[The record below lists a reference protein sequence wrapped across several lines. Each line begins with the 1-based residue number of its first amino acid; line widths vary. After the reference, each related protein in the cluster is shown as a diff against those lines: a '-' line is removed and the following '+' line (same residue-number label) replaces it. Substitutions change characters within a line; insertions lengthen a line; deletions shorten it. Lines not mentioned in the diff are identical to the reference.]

1 MKTLTKKI
9 LYTAFAVML
18 FMSII
23 VFAVLSIRKTDAKA
37 DEAALQAEFT
47 NNGEFVL
54 SKYNGA
60 VPYQIVDGAEEEGL
74 PSGYEGAVL
83 KITTTSGVAYV
94 DVDFSAS
101 NIAVKNVE
109 SIVVRIY
116 SPGYTSA
123 DEFRTNHLNEQAK
136 QRRYGDGANNMST
149 WCDITLNAQ
158 SIGDMTDASGNL
170 TFLTVGVRVKSGATV
185 YYIDSI
191 TVNTNSFL
199 AEFTNNYQ
207 FDIGTSVWGNSYSLV
222 DGTSVGGT
230 GVVLRV
236 ENGSQNVAG
245 FKFDLSPSNLSLFN
259 ILSIVVRVKA
269 DNFTKGS
276 DEFRTSPDGQTWR
289 HYGTKDDL
297 TDWYDYTLNSD
308 SLSDLVK
315 QDGTLGAIDIGI
327 RVKSNNALVM
337 YVDSITVTLKDSSEK
352 EMQTFAG
359 LHSNASFNT
368 LTSALLTYSGTAAW
382 NDSDDG
388 NFKYKVTLKDS
399 KGNLTPILLADAIAG
414 GTASLNHWPGQKW
427 INIGLPGSY
436 DIIVIEEDTDY
447 AGVLIPDM
455 TLVFRDNTWQ
465 ILTIIFDKIK
475 SSSKNSI
482 VFKFTD
488 DCVLTNDAGNLYS
501 HILLNG
507 TKTLAEDGGSV
518 IINPS
523 NYTITVNMI
532 GNYSKV
538 QFISESK
545 IGDMFIPELCAYSN
559 ENGWGIK
566 PLTTNTLKT
575 VGAYGNNN
583 LLSQD
588 AYHTVLEFNDYFVIG
603 GDGSTKDSTNMAA
616 STAYDVATKVK
627 LNGKTFNQLYKT
639 DSKFYVGY
647 MSGSRFFTFRI
658 PQSYLDGEPEN
669 NYEYHTLEIEAGT
682 VFMDY
687 ILPKI
692 VLKCYDN
699 VWWLDSA
706 SFSDEPIEFTG
717 VAPGWNCI
725 KSGSNIDTILQFG
738 AYNVDF
744 LGKKAD
750 ASNLATVN
758 NEEIATK
765 LTINGVPIKNIE
777 NAIVSYAHG
786 YNYLYISVPTYALS
800 PGNGYKCVT
809 LHIDNNT
816 IFRNSLLG
824 EVTLYY
830 FNGQW
835 QEEKINTVDDDNPGT
850 YFTAENIFNGT
861 DGGYYDN
868 EKGVYIIPESVQ
880 ETTIVSSEKVGS
892 SGVIYNL
899 LYKIDSPKF
908 EFSFTTYEGE
918 QSDGVR
924 LVVCRDQG
932 EPLLLFNLLYG
943 NAAAVNQ
950 LLFTTDQW
958 YALRIAVSFNGNKII
973 VSVAVDGLEILYI
986 NTDREESVG
995 DTTLVK
1001 MTYGSL
1007 TFADYRSGD
1016 IEKPSFSWSGKNVY
1030 RFNAGDV
1037 KPDDSTF
1044 TRALVVTDNI
1054 DKIISDDKVEII
1066 WQEGAVDGEGKLVKG
1081 EWTVTF
1087 KVADTT
1093 GNIAVMTVK
1102 CVVSDNNKVLITF
1115 NGENPVLYNKGSL
1128 IEKPADPSK
1137 AADDTYTYEFD
1148 GWYYNDVEWD
1158 FVNDHALKDIDFEAK
1173 YIATYKEYSVTITSV
1188 NLENNFTYKFKLH
1201 YGSTI
1206 DKAIFIR
1213 DGYLFTL
1220 ICNDTVIDDII
1231 VTSNMSVNIVYSPI
1245 GEVFDVTIVS
1255 NDTECG
1261 YVSESIVEGV
1271 PSGTQI
1277 SISGDKIY
1285 IGDTVI
1291 TAIPTEKNVQYTYS
1305 FIGFTYDSLIVS
1317 NNLTIT
1323 ANFTKTT
1330 NKYTV
1335 TIKSNKSAFGTVDGR
1350 FQKEVKDVEYGTS
1363 ITIDGN
1369 IIKIGNTVI
1378 TATANLDSYSYNRHF
1393 TYSFVNFTGATDTV
1407 EDDITIMA
1415 NFTKEETIEENTQP
1429 NSDTPTNTDTPTQ
1442 SDTPTN
1448 TDTPSEPSDENSG
1461 CKSEIEFTA
1470 LSVYLVLIALAGIL
1484 IKKNIVK
1491 GGKDHE

>member
-23 VFAVLSIRKTDAKA
+23 VFAALSIRKTDAKA
-37 DEAALQAEFT
+37 DEATLEAEFT
-47 NNGEFVL
+47 NNGEF
-54 SKYNGA
+54 SITTSRWGNTYSF
-60 VPYQIVDGAEEEGL
+60 IDGTEVG
-74 PSGYEGAVL
+74 GTGAVL
-83 KITTTSGVAYV
+83 QANFLGTVAGFKLDLSPMSIY
-94 DVDFSAS
+94 SAA
-101 NIAVKNVE
+101 IE
-109 SIVVRIY
+109 SIVVRVKAANFTLN
-116 SPGYTSA
+116 SK
-123 DEFRTNHLNEQAK
+123 DEFRTIDDTSSNWVQ
-136 QRRYGDGANNMST
+136 YGNKDDLSG
-149 WCDITLNAQ
+149 WFDYTLNAQ
-158 SIGDMTDASGNL
+158 SIGQFTTNGDGTIGHVNIAIRSDTSSLIMY
-170 TFLTVGVRVKSGATV
+170 V
-185 YYIDSI
+185 DSI
-191 TVNTNSFL
+191 TVNISSRFND
-199 AEFTNNYQ
+199 FTNNGQ
-207 FDIGTSVWGNSYSLV
+207 FNIGTSAWNNTFSLIDGTTV
-222 DGTSVGGT
+222 DGTGAVLQVNTSAGAAAFRLDLT
-230 GVVLRV
+230 PMNVVK
-236 ENGSQNVAG
+236 A
-245 FKFDLSPSNLSLFN
+245 D
-259 ILSIVVRVKA
+259 ITSIVVRLKA
-269 DNFTKGS
+269 DNFTLGK
-276 DEFRTSPDGQTWR
+276 DEFRTSSNAGEPWIR
-289 HYGTKDDL
+289 YGYADDL
-297 TDWYDYTLNSD
+297 SNWFSYTLNANSIAD
-308 SLSDLVK
+308 FTENG
-315 QDGTLGAIDIGI
+315 DGTIGYTDIVI
-327 RVKSNNALVM
+327 RTNTSSLIM
-337 YVDSITVTLKDSSEK
+337 YVDSITVTVKDPSEK

-368 LTSALLTYSGTAAW
+368 LTSALLTYSGTATW

-388 NFKYKVTLKDS
+388 NFKDKVTLKDS

-414 GTASLNHWPGQKW
+414 GTASLNHWPNQKW
-427 INIGLPGSY
+427 INIGLPGTY
-436 DIIVIEEDTDY
+436 DIIEIEEDTEY

-455 TLVFRDNTWQ
+455 SLIFRDNTWQ
-465 ILTIIFDKIK
+465 LLTIVFDKIL
-475 SSSKNSI
+475 SSSENSI

-501 HILLNG
+501 HILLNN
-507 TKTLAEDGGSV
+507 TKLLSEDGGSV

-523 NYTITVNMI
+523 NYTITVNMV

-545 IGDMFIPELCAYSN
+545 IGDMFIPEICAYLN

-575 VGAYGNNN
+575 VGVYGNNN
-583 LLSQD
+583 LLSQG
-588 AYHTVLEFNDYFVIG
+588 AYHTVLEFNNYFVIG
-603 GDGSTKDSTNMAA
+603 GDDSTKDSTNMAA

-627 LNGKTFNQLYKT
+627 LNGKTFYELYQENHN
-639 DSKFYVGY
+639 FYVGY

-669 NYEYHTLEIEAGT
+669 DYEYHTLEIKAGT

-687 ILPKI
+687 LLPEITIISFEK
-692 VLKCYDN
+692 
-699 VWWLDSA
+699 VWVYPDS
-706 SFSDEPIEFTG
+706 FNHDTIEFTG
-717 VAPGWNCI
+717 VAPGWNCL
-725 KSGSNIDTILQFG
+725 KSGTNIDTILQFG
-738 AYNVDF
+738 EYGVDN
-744 LGKKAD
+744 LGKNAD
-750 ASNLATVN
+750 ASNLAKLTA
-758 NEEIATK
+758 EPISSR
-765 LTINGVPIKNIE
+765 LTINGRTINTIYNEDKG
-777 NAIVSYAHG
+777 AIVSYAHG
-786 YNYLYISVPTYALS
+786 YNFLYISVPAYVLS
-800 PGNGYKCVT
+800 PGYGYKCVT
-809 LHIDNNT
+809 LHIENNT
-816 IFRNSLLG
+816 IFKNSVLG
-824 EVTLYY
+824 EVTLYL

-835 QEEKINTVDDDNPGT
+835 QEEKINTVDDDEPGT
-850 YFTAENIFNGT
+850 YLTAEKIFNGT

-868 EKGVYIIPESVQ
+868 DKGVCIIPESEQ

-899 LYKIDSPKF
+899 LYKVDSPKF
-908 EFSFTTYEGE
+908 EFTFNTYKGE

-924 LVVCRDQG
+924 LVVCRDEG

-943 NAAAVNQ
+943 NAADVNQ

-1016 IEKPSFSWSGKNVY
+1016 IEKPSFIWSGKNVY

-1037 KPDDSTF
+1037 KPDDSIF

-1054 DKIISDDKVEII
+1054 DKIISDGKVEII
-1066 WQEGAVDGEGKLVKG
+1066 WQEGAVDGENKLVKG

-1087 KVADTT
+1087 KVADTA

-1128 IEKPADPSK
+1128 IEKPSDPIKDADE
-1137 AADDTYTYEFD
+1137 TYTYEFV

-1158 FVNDHALKDIDFEAK
+1158 FVNDHALKDIDLEAK
-1173 YIATYKEYSVTITSV
+1173 YIATYKEYSVAITSEY
-1188 NLENNFTYKFKLH
+1188 LENNFTYNFKLH

-1220 ICNDTVIDDII
+1220 SCNDTVIDDII
-1231 VTSNMSVNIVYSPI
+1231 VTSNMSVIVYYSPI
-1245 GEVFDVTIVS
+1245 GVVFDVTIVS
-1255 NDTECG
+1255 NDIECG

-1291 TAIPTEKNVQYTYS
+1291 TATPSGANAQYTYS
-1305 FIGFTYDSLIVS
+1305 FIDFTYDSLIVS

-1393 TYSFVNFTGATDTV
+1393 TYSFVDFTGATDTV
-1407 EDDITIMA
+1407 EGDLTITA
-1415 NFTKEETIEENTQP
+1415 NFTKKETIEENTQP